1 MNGVRGLFLW
11 GFNGVLWGMVC
22 EVDFGVF
29 LGVGL
34 QVGLQSG
41 VTFWKK
47 WGYRFR
53 DWRYNE
59 LGRGKLPFLM
69 NRGGETTPLRYR
81 FYFTRKCANA
91 LFTGCLRIF
100 VALVG
105 VFCGGSTPKM
115 GV

>member
-1 MNGVRGLFLW
+1 MWWGYLNGVRGLFLW

-22 EVDFGVF
+22 EVGFGVF

-41 VTFWKK
+41 VTFLKK

-59 LGRGKLPFLM
+59 LGGGKLPFLM
-69 NRGGETTPLRYR
+69 SRRGGTTPLRYR

-100 VALVG
+100 V
-105 VFCGGSTPKM
+105 VFGC
-115 GV
+115 VF